1 MRKFLL
7 LVSSF
12 VLMSSLVWAQGRTIT
27 GKVTASED
35 GSPLPGVNVL
45 VKGTTGGTVTDAN
58 GSYTVSVPSE
68 GATLVFSFIGYVS
81 QEVEVGARKV
91 VDVAME
97 ADVEQLSEVVV
108 TGYGS
113 QLKQDLTGNIAR
125 VKGDELKTL
134 PVQSFE
140 QAIQG
145 RAAGVF
151 VETGNGKLGQG
162 VKVRIRGASSVT
174 ADNQPLYVIDGVV

>member
-1 MRKFLL
+1 
-7 LVSSF
+7 
-12 VLMSSLVWAQGRTIT
+12 
-27 GKVTASED
+27 
-35 GSPLPGVNVL
+35 
-45 VKGTTGGTVTDAN
+45 
-58 GSYTVSVPSE
+58 
-68 GATLVFSFIGYVS
+68 
-81 QEVEVGARKV
+81 VEVGARKV

-174 ADNQPLYVIDGVV
+174 ADNQPLYVIDGVEMTSQNQSTTTAATNPLVDLNPKDIESI